1 LVTSRRT
8 IGGELLFEGV
18 GIHSGERSS
27 VRMSPLLDGSGIRFK
42 FGETSYRIEEAA
54 SVESRRNTELLFPN
68 GRILRTVEHM
78 LAAVAGV
85 GLDDV
90 LIEADGA
97 EVPILDGSAL
107 PFARGILDTGFAIKN
122 ERRVFAPLGV
132 PVCIDSGKSSITAI
146 PSDELRVT
154 YVIDYPGTAIGTE
167 MKDVVV
173 NEDTFMSEI
182 APARTFGLLSEV
194 EELQKSGLGLG
205 GNLDNV
211 MIIGD
216 GGPLNT
222 VGYKIESEC
231 AAHKIADLLGDLA
244 AAGGIVRAHYVCV
257 CGGHWLHAK
266 LALRLRGLAGTND
279 E

>member
-1 LVTSRRT
+1 LIRNKRT

-18 GIHSGERSS
+18 GIHSGEQSS
-27 VRMSPLLDGSGIRFK
+27 VRMLPLRGESGIRFK
-42 FGETSYRIEEAA
+42 FGDRQYRIEEAA
-54 SVESRRNTELLFPN
+54 SVESRRNTELKFPD
-68 GRILRTVEHM
+68 GSVVRTVEHM
-78 LAAVAGV
+78 LAAIVGV

-90 LIEADGA
+90 LIEMGGSEA
-97 EVPILDGSAL
+97 PILDGSAL
-107 PFARGILDTGFAIKN
+107 PFAQGILDAGFDVKA
-122 ERRVFAPLGV
+122 ERHISPPLSA
-132 PVCIDSGKSSITAI
+132 PVCISAGKSSITAI

-154 YVIDYPGTAIGTE
+154 YVIDYPGTSIGAE
-167 MKDVVV
+167 MKDVLIT
-173 NEDTFMSEI
+173 EDTFMSEV

-194 EELQKSGLGLG
+194 EELHRSGLGLG

-231 AAHKIADLLGDLA
+231 AAHKITDLLGDLTV
-244 AAGGIVRAHYVCV
+244 AGGVVRAHFICV
-257 CGGHWLHAK
+257 CGGHWLHSK
-266 LALRLRGLAGTND
+266 LALRLRNLVSSD

>member
-1 LVTSRRT
+1 LIRNKKT

-18 GIHSGERSS
+18 GIHSGEQSS
-27 VRMSPLLDGSGIRFK
+27 VRMLPLHDGSGICFK
-42 FGETSYRIEEAA
+42 FGDRRYSIVDAV
-54 SVESRRNTELLFPN
+54 SVESRRNTELKFPD
-68 GRILRTVEHM
+68 GSIVRTVEHM
-78 LAAVAGV
+78 LAAIVGV

-90 LIEADGA
+90 LIETGGSEA
-97 EVPILDGSAL
+97 PILDGSAL
-107 PFARGILDTGFAIKN
+107 PFAQGILEAGFAVKAESRISP
-122 ERRVFAPLGV
+122 PLPA
-132 PVCIDSGKSSITAI
+132 PVCISAGKSSITAI

-154 YVIDYPGTAIGTE
+154 YVIDYPGTSIGTE
-167 MKDVVV
+167 MKDVVIT
-173 NEDTFMSEI
+173 EDSFMREV
-182 APARTFGLLSEV
+182 APARTFGLFSEV
-194 EELQKSGLGLG
+194 EALQRSGLGLG

-244 AAGGIVRAHYVCV
+244 LAGGILRAHYICV
-257 CGGHWLHAK
+257 CGGHWLHSK
-266 LALRLRGLAGTND
+266 LALRLRNLVSSD